1 MSILLRARHIALGG
15 GTSVSLGGRCG
26 KERPAEMG
34 GAGRKAA
41 TAREEVS
48 SLHHRRRKFPESL
61 ERNGRAAVLTEYV
74 RLSAL
79 VLRIGDFDR
88 VAGLKASGKSS
99 PIGKLNLD
107 VRAVVVVLK
116 DGEDAYDFAGEF
128 FAFNHG
134 LAFSRG
140 EDHTHS
146 K

>member
-1 MSILLRARHIALGG
+1 MHSMTSDEVPISISLRARHIALGG

-61 ERNGRAAVLTEYV
+61 ERNGRAAVITEYV

-107 VRAVVVVLK
+107 VWAVVVVLK
-116 DGEDAYDFAGEF
+116 DGEDA
-128 FAFNHG
+128 
-134 LAFSRG
+134 
-140 EDHTHS
+140 
-146 K
+146 